1 MGHPVSPFIINK
13 VKKVYQV
20 YINTLDKEPGSVLQQ
35 ENQTTFLISFYILL
49 VFSLNWQLSL
59 CPKLWFSSS

>member
-1 MGHPVSPFIINK
+1 MMWKCKKLLKKLSYKFQIKKSKILYFMRHPVSPFIIINI

-35 ENQTTFLISFYILL
+35 E
-49 VFSLNWQLSL
+49 
-59 CPKLWFSSS
+59 K

>member
-59 CPKLWFSSS
+59 CSKLWFSSS

>member
-1 MGHPVSPFIINK
+1 MEHPVSPFIINI

-35 ENQTTFLISFYILL
+35 EN
-49 VFSLNWQLSL
+49 
-59 CPKLWFSSS
+59 